1 MGTTVRVA
9 IADGIAE
16 VTLDRPHR
24 LNAINDALLADFADA
39 LRQVNGDD
47 RVGAIILTGAGRAFC
62 AGDDLK
68 EFDRQAGTAEE
79 TLAYVES
86 IQEIT
91 RLLVLSDKP
100 VIGAIHGWA
109 VGGGFEWVLNCD
121 FAILAEDTRCFF
133 PEIALGVFVTG
144 GVTRLLPQL
153 VGLQKA
159 KELVLFG
166 ERIDAET
173 AFELGIAWQ
182 VVPNDRLMDEARA
195 VARRILSLPAIARR
209 NAKTVFNR
217 AAHLPLDQAMALETK
232 ATVEGFLDPETAGRI
247 AGAIG

>member
-1 MGTTVRVA
+1 MDRTVRLTVD
-9 IADGIAE
+9 DGIAE

-24 LNAINDALLADFADA
+24 LNAINDALLADFAEA
-39 LRQVNGDD
+39 LRTVNGDD
-47 RVGAIILTGAGRAFC
+47 RVGAIILSGAGRAFC

-68 EFDRQAGTAEE
+68 EFGAQVGSEAATR
-79 TLAYVES
+79 AYIES

-91 RLLVLSDKP
+91 RLLMLNDKP

-121 FAILAEDTRCFF
+121 FAIMAEDTRCFF

-166 ERIDAET
+166 ERIGARE
-173 AFELGIAWQ
+173 ALALGIAWR
-182 VVPNDRLMDEARA
+182 VVPQDRLTAEART
-195 VARRILSLPAIARR
+195 VARRLLALPAPARR
-209 NAKTVFNR
+209 HAKTVFNR
-217 AAHLPLDQAMALETK
+217 AAHLPLEQAMALETK
-232 ATVEGFLDPETAGRI
+232 ATVEGFLDPGTARRI
-247 AGAIG
+247 AEAIG

>member
-1 MGTTVRVA
+1 MDRTVRLTVD
-9 IADGIAE
+9 DGIAE

-24 LNAINDALLADFADA
+24 LNAINDALLADFAET
-39 LRQVNGDD
+39 LRMVNGDE
-47 RVGAIILTGAGRAFC
+47 RVGAIILSGAGRAFC

-68 EFDRQAGTAEE
+68 EFGAQVGSEAATR
-79 TLAYVES
+79 AYIES

-91 RLLVLSDKP
+91 RLLMLNDKP

-121 FAILAEDTRCFF
+121 FAIMAEDTRCFF

-166 ERIDAET
+166 ERIGAEE
-173 AFELGIAWQ
+173 ALALGIAWR
-182 VVPNDRLMDEARA
+182 VVPQDRLTAEART
-195 VARRILSLPAIARR
+195 VARRLLALPTLARR

-217 AAHLPLDQAMALETK
+217 AAYLPLAEAMALETE
-232 ATVEGFLDPETAGRI
+232 ATVEGFLDPDTSARI
-247 AGAIG
+247 AEAIG